1 MELKKVVIKYRK
13 EHCDKS
19 GNLVKSNLS
28 KTQQDDL
35 KKFKTRIQKEDL
47 VCGETDKTGKFTLDT
62 RVSQKT

>member
-1 MELKKVVIKYRK
+1 MELKKVVIKYRN

-35 KKFKTRIQKEDL
+35 KKIQ
-47 VCGETDKTGKFTLDT
+47 DKNTE
-62 RVSQKT
+62 